1 MNKRMRELLALMR
14 EQQNKAD
21 EYLKAGDSVNL
32 NNTLEYISE
41 LQAAYSSEKAVFELE
56 KNGIP
61 KAKDGESTENKL
73 SGFDIFAKMLQKK
86 PLTEA
91 ENALITG
98 GASGEDY
105 IVPEDVDL
113 SIREA
118 RRSYISLKDQVTVY
132 PTTTL
137 SGSRVYDTEDSEDL
151 TAFDDGDDIGAA
163 SNPKFTQKKWT
174 IGFYGKTFPIS
185 NILLGAEKAGLMAY
199 INRWFIRKAIRTEN
213 KAIITALKKGKSA
226 VDIAGLA
233 GLKEQINTKIEDD
246 YLIDGVILT
255 NHTGFQ
261 MLDGETDA
269 VGRPMLTRD
278 PYNPTERRYM
288 GLPVIRVS
296 DSLLPNES
304 SKAPIFIGSLKAGI
318 CFFEYTSLQF
328 AVSEH
333 ILFNKNQTAL
343 RIIEGFDVEQEFPEA
358 YIYGLLSADTGK
370 VVKTK
375 AESTGVGG

>member
-1 MNKRMRELLALMR
+1 MNKRMRELLSLMR

-21 EYLKAGDSVNL
+21 EYLKTGDSVNL

-61 KAKDGESTENKL
+61 ETKDGEKAENKL
-73 SGFDIFAKMLQKK
+73 SGFDVFAKMLQKK

-98 GASGEDY
+98 GTSGEDY

-151 TAFDDGDDIGAA
+151 TAFDDGDDIGVA
-163 SNPKFTQKKWT
+163 SNPNFTQKKWT
-174 IGFYGKTFPIS
+174 ISFYGKTFPIS

-213 KAIITALKKGKSA
+213 KAIITALKKDKSA
-226 VDIAGLA
+226 VEIAGLT

-255 NHTGFQ
+255 NNTGFQ

-278 PYNPTERRYM
+278 PYNPTDRRYM

-304 SKAPIFIGSLKAGI
+304 NKAPIFIGSLKAGI
-318 CFFEYTSLQF
+318 CFFEYTALQF

-333 ILFNKNQTAL
+333 VLFNKNQTAL
-343 RIIEGFDVEQEFPEA
+343 RIIEGFDVEQEFPDA

-375 AESTGVGG
+375 AESASVGG